1 MKGREEMN
9 KRCSKCGEIKEL
21 NELNF
26 AKKNTGKDG
35 FDSQCKECKRAYD
48 KERYEK
54 KRAEILKQKKE
65 YYNKNAKTLKEK
77 SLNYYS
83 KNKEKC
89 KESNSKW
96 QKENPTKRRLINAK
110 LRTFE
115 NGAESTLTE
124 TEWNAVSE
132 YFNNSC
138 AYCGMTE
145 KESLKVYGELLHHE
159 HVIPL
164 VDGGAYSLGNIVPS
178 CRSCNSSKMN
188 HDFYDWYPT
197 SNVYDSIREKKII
210 RYLNKCVEEVSKLP
224 YERNRILKKK
234 AQQTR
239 KKSQS
244 QVQAV
249 RYEIPGP

>member
-83 KNKEKC
+83 KNKEKYR
-89 KESNSKW
+89 KK
-96 QKENPTKRRLINAK
+96 QKAENLYILLRNLPTGLFTYKQLP
-110 LRTFE
+110 TE
-115 NGAESTLTE
+115 QSTLSTK
-124 TEWNAVSE
+124 
-132 YFNNSC
+132 
-138 AYCGMTE
+138 MTSFYPQTIN
-145 KESLKVYGELLHHE
+145 K
-159 HVIPL
+159 
-164 VDGGAYSLGNIVPS
+164 
-178 CRSCNSSKMN
+178 KML
-188 HDFYDWYPT
+188 
-197 SNVYDSIREKKII
+197 II
-210 RYLNKCVEEVSKLP
+210 S
-224 YERNRILKKK
+224 
-234 AQQTR
+234 
-239 KKSQS
+239 
-244 QVQAV
+244 
-249 RYEIPGP
+249 